1 MACQKL
7 RQFRNRVLLH
17 NTFHKSEVLVT
28 KNKKNAPVVTFNG
41 AVMPSSIAALCDF
54 GPFLPQQK
62 HFSFEKQK
70 DVEIHAHRLRCI
82 QRGAPGKES
91 FTSLEKAVRYKNT
104 VYEAT
109 LAMVQVQDTGPP
121 VPGTLRVVVV
131 KANSLRNNAA
141 GDPATPMVKVR

>member
-1 MACQKL
+1 LDLFYHSQK
-7 RQFRNRVLLH
+7 Q
-17 NTFHKSEVLVT
+17 
-28 KNKKNAPVVTFNG
+28 
-41 AVMPSSIAALCDF
+41 
-54 GPFLPQQK
+54 
-62 HFSFEKQK
+62 FSFEKQK

-82 QRGAPGKES
+82 QRGAPGKAS

>member
-1 MACQKL
+1 VACQKL
-7 RQFRNRVLLH
+7 RLFRSRVLLH

-28 KNKKNAPVVTFNG
+28 KNKENAPVVAVNG
-41 AVMPSSIAALCDF
+41 AVMPGSLCDF

-91 FTSLEKAVRYKNT
+91 FTSWKR
-104 VYEAT
+104 
-109 LAMVQVQDTGPP
+109 Q
-121 VPGTLRVVVV
+121 
-131 KANSLRNNAA
+131 
-141 GDPATPMVKVR
+141 